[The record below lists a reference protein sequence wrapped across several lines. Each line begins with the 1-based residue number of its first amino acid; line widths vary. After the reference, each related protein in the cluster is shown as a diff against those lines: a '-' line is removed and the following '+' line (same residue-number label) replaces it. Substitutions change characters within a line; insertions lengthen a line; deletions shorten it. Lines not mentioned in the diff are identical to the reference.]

1 MIHQSDEVLHGMNA
15 WCVEQHGK
23 SGLTQRVRASDVSL
37 AAAEDAVL
45 AFLERHTTL
54 NGAQLAGNSVH
65 CDLAFLKV
73 RALRC
78 CVCVCVDATP
88 GG

>member
-1 MIHQSDEVLHGMNA
+1 VVHHSDEVLHGMNA

-37 AAAEDAVL
+37 GAAEEAVL
-45 AFLERHTTL
+45 AFLERHTPA
-54 NGAQLAGNSVH
+54 GCAQLAGNSVH

-73 RALRC
+73 RSWMRMLLACL
-78 CVCVCVDATP
+78 CVRDSF
-88 GG
+88 